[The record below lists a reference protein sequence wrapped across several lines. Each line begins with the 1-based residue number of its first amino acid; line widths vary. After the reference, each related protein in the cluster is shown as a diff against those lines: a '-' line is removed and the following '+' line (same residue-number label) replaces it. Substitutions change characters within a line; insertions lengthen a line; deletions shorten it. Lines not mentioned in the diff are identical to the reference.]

1 MGDNDPT
8 NADAEINIA
17 DDMRFQEIGQEIDKL
32 KWSTESVSDAEM
44 DIKNGRRE
52 KYYWCRH
59 IKKMERLVN

>member
-1 MGDNDPT
+1 MTPT

-52 KYYWCRH
+52 K
-59 IKKMERLVN
+59 ILPM